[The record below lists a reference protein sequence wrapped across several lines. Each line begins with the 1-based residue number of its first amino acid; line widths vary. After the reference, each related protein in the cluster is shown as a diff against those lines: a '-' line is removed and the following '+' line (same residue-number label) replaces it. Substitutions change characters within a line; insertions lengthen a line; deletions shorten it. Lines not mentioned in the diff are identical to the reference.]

1 MTKQKRITQADRLVV
16 YVSQH
21 PGITT
26 PAVCDAFNADSGSTG
41 QQLAALVQ
49 RGVLTRSHNGTN
61 WEYTLV
67 PGSAVPDIELPE
79 LGQKADPEVLRKA
92 LEEAAVIESR
102 GHHLRAAT
110 RYTEIM
116 RLAKSSQ
123 EIQEISRLRNRCIR
137 NARERRAASC

>member
-1 MTKQKRITQADRLVV
+1 MTKSKRITQADRLVV

-26 PAVCDAFNADSGSTG
+26 PEVCDAFNADSGSTG

-49 RGVLTRSHNGTN
+49 RGVLTRSHNGTH

-67 PGSAVPDIELPE
+67 PGSDVPDIELPE
-79 LGQKADPEVLRKA
+79 LGQKADPEVFRKA
-92 LEEAAVIESR
+92 LEEAAAIESR

-110 RYTEIM
+110 KYTEIM

-123 EIQEISRLRNRCIR
+123 EIQDISRLRNRCIR
-137 NARERRAASC
+137 NARARRAAAC